1 MVGGDA
7 LRMAKGGGSTR
18 NMAEVGSGSPE
29 EEEEEGGE
37 EGEEGEEGR
46 GAAAAAEEEMWM
58 LPERLTWTAGD
69 EPSPLRREDCQ
80 EVVDAFSPIEK
91 KIDRINVELSGRLI
105 YIIIAVFINLMLMVP
120 GIIESMRAIGKT
132 SVHGICSLI
141 IPVTFFT

>member
-1 MVGGDA
+1 
-7 LRMAKGGGSTR
+7 MAKGGGSTR

-91 KIDRINVELSGRLI
+91 KIDRINGVEWEAYLYYYCCI
-105 YIIIAVFINLMLMVP
+105 YKPDAD
-120 GIIESMRAIGKT
+120 GTGYY
-132 SVHGICSLI
+132 
-141 IPVTFFT
+141 